1 MNLKPLSN
9 RLIVAPIKL
18 QEATPS
24 GIVLPPNVDLAMG
37 SARKGE
43 VMAVGPGSLGK
54 DGTRVPMSVNEG
66 DVVLYPYPAGIR
78 IESSGDDRL
87 VLNETDILA
96 IVL

>member
-1 MNLKPLSN
+1 MNLKPLN
-9 RLIVAPIKL
+9 DRLIIAPIIPK
-18 QEATPS
+18 ESTPS
-24 GIVLPPNVDLAMG
+24 GIALPPDVDLAMG

-66 DVVLYPYPAGIR
+66 DVVLYPYPAGIK
-78 IESSGDDRL
+78 IDTWDDDRL